1 MKESKTKGGQLS
13 LFDFIVK
20 YWVEF
25 AFGVLVAGGGW
36 FIKRYFTLE
45 NLRRQKE
52 QDEFYNK
59 IKTEID
65 KEHECS
71 KEDDVALKTE
81 MNALTTVLT
90 SLKRGLLS
98 VQGRQFKAD
107 CKRLLAESH
116 VITFDEYQQ
125 ITEDHQAYHDLGG
138 NHNGD
143 ALFELVR
150 KKAEKELNVQD
161 VE

>member
-1 MKESKTKGGQLS
+1 M
-13 LFDFIVK
+13 K
-20 YWVEF
+20 YWVEV
-25 AFGVLVAGGGW
+25 AFGLLVAGGGW
-36 FIKRYFTLE
+36 FVKRYFTLE
-45 NLRRQKE
+45 NMRRQKE

-59 IKTEID
+59 IKAEID
-65 KEHECS
+65 KEHDSS
-71 KEDDVALKTE
+71 KKDDIALQTE
-81 MNALTTVLT
+81 MSTFATVLN

-107 CKRLLAESH
+107 CKKLLAEGH
-116 VITFDEYQQ
+116 IITFDEYQQ

-143 ALFELVR
+143 ALFELVK